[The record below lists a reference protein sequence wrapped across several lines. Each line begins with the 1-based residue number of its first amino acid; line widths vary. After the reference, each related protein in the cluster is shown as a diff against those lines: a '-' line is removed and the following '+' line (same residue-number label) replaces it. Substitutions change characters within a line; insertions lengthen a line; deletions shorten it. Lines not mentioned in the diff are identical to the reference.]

1 MFRKD
6 FCLLLDVAIFIEE
19 ELNLDLE
26 EKLKIPGE
34 CFFWATSFFF
44 FQVYITILKTKI
56 QSPSTIKYVL

>member
-6 FCLLLDVAIFIEE
+6 FCLLSDVAIFIEE

-34 CFFWATSFFF
+34 CFFLGYVIFFLSSLYYYF
-44 FQVYITILKTKI
+44 KNKNPKPQYN
-56 QSPSTIKYVL
+56 